1 MSQSK
6 ILAMNKD
13 GEGGQWTNAT
23 GLRVKN
29 GALRLWEIIRIDEK
43 SIFRQVVGHI
53 LLTVLSFYSDLS
65 EVDALRI
72 KSVDVF
78 IKIEPKFSVKHSEW
92 NTFNQ

>member
-1 MSQSK
+1 M
-6 ILAMNKD
+6 
-13 GEGGQWTNAT
+13 
-23 GLRVKN
+23 RKN
-29 GALRLWEIIRIDEK
+29 RIDEK

-78 IKIEPKFSVKHSEW
+78 IKIEPKFSVKHSE
-92 NTFNQ
+92 